1 MIVIPVHRTN
11 KEPDLNKEFELTSK
25 RDDECERMKV
35 CLHILKQLRVS
46 WNCLGSCRVEVTNIH
61 NILPEHYHKKCI

>member
-25 RDDECERMKV
+25 RDDECERMKG
-35 CLHILKQLRVS
+35 LS
-46 WNCLGSCRVEVTNIH
+46 AYFEAA
-61 NILPEHYHKKCI
+61 